1 MQIVLLRVPRIK
13 FVTLLTSNYLM
24 THMTAVMMKLPVAQM
39 RQTENMAKLMY
50 LVSLKSLRTC
60 LVM

>member
-1 MQIVLLRVPRIK
+1 
-13 FVTLLTSNYLM
+13 M

-50 LVSLKSLRTC
+50 LVSLKSLDKIFRPK
-60 LVM
+60 VS